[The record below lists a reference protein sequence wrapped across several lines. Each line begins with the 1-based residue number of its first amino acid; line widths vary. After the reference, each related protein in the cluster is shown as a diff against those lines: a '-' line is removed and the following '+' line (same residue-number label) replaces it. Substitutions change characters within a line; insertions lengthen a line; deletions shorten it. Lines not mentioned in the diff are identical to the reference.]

1 MLRKTILL
9 KERTGQKADPTI
21 ISKNA
26 MRRAEHSDSSSVFK
40 KEYFHAPQEM
50 TECFLG

>member
-9 KERTGQKADPTI
+9 KERTGQKADPII

-26 MRRAEHSDSSSVFK
+26 MQRAEHSDSSSVFK
-40 KEYFHAPQEM
+40 KEYFLAPQEM
-50 TECFLG
+50 TGYFLG